1 MFQIT
6 IQLENDALYQS
17 FITLS
22 LWELPGSG
30 RYTVVAQFPPLLRQL
45 A

>member
-17 FITLS
+17 FITL
-22 LWELPGSG
+22 WELPGNG